1 MIREISF
8 TQNKR
13 PIEVN
18 GKLQLTIAGLD
29 AIGSPC
35 GESSVRGSTGR
46 SMPFS
51 RSTFTVDINGVAI
64 FVFQAK
70 RHSEAEEVCREW
82 TAEHLSELLARNFL
96 ESDAPPSINV
106 RIAHADER
114 SAYETANAQ
123 VASEDDVTLVYL
135 VNFVS

>member
-1 MIREISF
+1 
-8 TQNKR
+8 
-13 PIEVN
+13 
-18 GKLQLTIAGLD
+18 
-29 AIGSPC
+29 
-35 GESSVRGSTGR
+35 
-46 SMPFS
+46 MPFS

-70 RHSEAEEVCREW
+70 RHSEAEGVCRKW
-82 TAEHLSELLARNFL
+82 TAQHLSTLLARDVL

-114 SAYETANAQ
+114 AAYEAANVQA
-123 VASEDDVTLVYL
+123 ASEHDVTLVYL

>member
-1 MIREISF
+1 
-8 TQNKR
+8 
-13 PIEVN
+13 
-18 GKLQLTIAGLD
+18 
-29 AIGSPC
+29 
-35 GESSVRGSTGR
+35 
-46 SMPFS
+46 MPFS

-82 TAEHLSELLARNFL
+82 TAQHLSKLLARDVL

-114 SAYETANAQ
+114 AAYEAANVQA
-123 VASEDDVTLVYL
+123 ASEHDVTLVYL

>member
-1 MIREISF
+1 MASRSS
-8 TQNKR
+8 R
-13 PIEVN
+13 SP
-18 GKLQLTIAGLD
+18 LLD

-35 GESSVRGSTGR
+35 GRVFGR
-46 SMPFS
+46 EVAQVAHAILQINI
-51 RSTFTVDINGVAI
+51 VDINGVAI
-64 FVFQAK
+64 FAFQAK

-82 TAEHLSELLARNFL
+82 TAQHLSKLLAQNVL

-106 RIAHADER
+106 RIARADER
-114 SAYETANAQ
+114 AAYEAANVQ